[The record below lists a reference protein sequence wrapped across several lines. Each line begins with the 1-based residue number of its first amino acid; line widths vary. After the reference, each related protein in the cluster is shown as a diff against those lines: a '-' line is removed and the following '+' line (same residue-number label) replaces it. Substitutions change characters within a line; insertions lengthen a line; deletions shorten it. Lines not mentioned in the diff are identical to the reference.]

1 MRAPSTTIRD
11 LATRSVL
18 TVAPT
23 ASLRDCALAMRNGH
37 VGSVVV
43 VDERD
48 PKPLGILTDRDIVV
62 EVVAVGLDAST
73 LTAADIAV
81 APLATIRE
89 DDDLLEA
96 LARMREN
103 GVRRLPVT
111 GARGQ
116 LVGVV
121 SFDDLLQAVAEQLDS
136 MGRVIAAER
145 TREGA
150 TRA

>member
-1 MRAPSTTIRD
+1 
-11 LATRSVL
+11 
-18 TVAPT
+18 
-23 ASLRDCALAMRNGH
+23 
-37 VGSVVV
+37 
-43 VDERD
+43 
-48 PKPLGILTDRDIVV
+48 
-62 EVVAVGLDAST
+62 VVAVGLDAST